1 MHAFHAMSGR
11 RTAACVFFA
20 GAISAIA
27 LGRLPLQGQSA
38 TEPLVARY
46 ARGDF
51 SAVLSVTAERATE
64 LSSLRRDVKAA
75 TRLSPQTRAV
85 FLIEA
90 IDAAQHQPFSR
101 VDAPWVIDEAIR
113 GMFQD
118 GCDLLKALQAT
129 DRFVRSWY
137 AAAVA
142 ALAGGR
148 AGQGRPVA
156 GAQGGQP
163 GIFARDAARFEGRV
177 EPGAIVL
184 GQALGIEAL
193 AWSGIYQSRA
203 SEYIAATTS
212 PEFSDRIET
221 GRRERTLQLEA
232 EMVRRAVDALK
243 RAEVFERVRAE
254 AMLRQAA
261 LIAAS
266 GRPAEAIPMFE
277 QSETLGGDQ
286 WVMYLA
292 HLLKGRAL
300 EAAGQI
306 ADAEVAYAAALASR
320 PRARSANL
328 ALAALTFTHGARA
341 DAALTTVF
349 DPSADATDPWA
360 QFRYGDYRFWPS
372 RRDELRRALK

>member
-1 MHAFHAMSGR
+1 MRAFHAMSGR

-20 GAISAIA
+20 VTVSAIA
-27 LGRLPLQGQSA
+27 LGPPPLQGQSA
-38 TEPLVARY
+38 TESLVARY

-51 SAVLSVTAERATE
+51 SAVLRVTAERAAE
-64 LSSLRRDVKAA
+64 ISSLRRDVKAA
-75 TRLSPQTRAV
+75 TRLSPQTRAA

-90 IDAAQHQPFSR
+90 VDAAQHQPFSR
-101 VDAPWVIDEAIR
+101 IDPPWVIDEAIR

-118 GCDLLKALQAT
+118 GCDLLKAFQAT
-129 DRFVRSWY
+129 DPFVRSWY
-137 AAAVA
+137 GAAVA

-156 GAQGGQP
+156 GPQGGQP
-163 GIFARDAARFEGRV
+163 GIFGRDAARFEGRV
-177 EPGAIVL
+177 DPGAIAL

-203 SEYIAATTS
+203 DEHIAATTS

-232 EMVRRAVDALK
+232 EMIRRALAALK
-243 RAEVFERVRAE
+243 RAEAFEHVRAE
-254 AMLRQAA
+254 AVLRQAA
-261 LIAAS
+261 LMAAS
-266 GRPAEAIPMFE
+266 GRPGEAIPLFE
-277 QSETLGGDQ
+277 QSETLGGDE
-286 WVMYLA
+286 WVLYLA
-292 HLLKGRAL
+292 RLLRGRAL
-300 EAAGQI
+300 EAAGRI
-306 ADAEVAYAAALASR
+306 AEAEAAYAAALAVR

-328 ALAALTFTHGARA
+328 ALAALTFARGARN
-341 DAALTTVF
+341 DAALATAF

-360 QFRYGDYRFWPS
+360 QFRYGDYRFWPA